1 MGIFE
6 TYSLYEL
13 FAYFIIYSFIGW
25 IMESTFKSLLFNKV
39 INSGFLNGPFIP
51 IYGVGAITVIYFF
64 TPFSNNTLLL
74 FGLGFFYMTLIEF
87 IVGYL
92 MEKIF
97 NTSWWDYTG
106 NFMNIGGKICL
117 ENSIYWGL
125 LSVFLLRVMHP
136 FFGQMIASIPK
147 FIGEKV
153 LIGFVIY
160 FIIDYTFTLIEVLNM
175 QEQVKMFVE
184 AKNNIVSVTAS
195 KMEALKKYIVKRSR
209 RLVTTYPRLTYI
221 KLNKKLK
228 DIISEIRK

>member
-25 IMESTFKSLLFNKV
+25 IIESTFKSLLFNKV